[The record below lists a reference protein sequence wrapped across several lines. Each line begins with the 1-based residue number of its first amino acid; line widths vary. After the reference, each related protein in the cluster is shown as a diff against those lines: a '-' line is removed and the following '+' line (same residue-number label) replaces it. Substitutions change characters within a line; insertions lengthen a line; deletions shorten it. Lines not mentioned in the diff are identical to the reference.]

1 MDFDEIKKIVDL
13 MAEKG
18 LTEFEM
24 EREGTRLIL
33 RKGVCAAVAAPAPA
47 NAPASAPVAPP
58 SAPAPSAGVAEPPE
72 SDLVEVKA
80 PFVGTFYRAPAP
92 DAEPYVVPGQE
103 VGPETVL
110 CIVEAMKVM
119 NEIKAEMR
127 GILREVLVENALAVQ
142 FGQPLFRIQPL

>member
-13 MAEKG
+13 MAENG
-18 LTEFEM
+18 LAEFEM
-24 EREGTRLIL
+24 EREGMRLTL
-33 RKGVCAAVAAPAPA
+33 RKAVSAPVSAPAAAPVSAPAAAPAAIPA
-47 NAPASAPVAPP
+47 A
-58 SAPAPSAGVAEPPE
+58 AEPAGPAL
-72 SDLVEVKA
+72 SEVKA

-92 DAEPYVVPGQE
+92 DAEPFVVPGQE

-127 GILREVLVENALAVQ
+127 GIIREILVENALAVQ
-142 FGQPLFRIQPL
+142 YGQPLFRIEPI

>member
-13 MAEKG
+13 MSENG
-18 LTEFEM
+18 LAEFEM
-24 EREGTRLIL
+24 EREGTRLTL
-33 RKGVCAAVAAPAPA
+33 RKAVSAPVAAPVAAPAA
-47 NAPASAPVAPP
+47 APAAI
-58 SAPAPSAGVAEPPE
+58 PAAAEPAGPAL
-72 SDLVEVKA
+72 SEVKA

-92 DAEPYVVPGQE
+92 DAEPFVVTGQE

-127 GILREVLVENALAVQ
+127 GIIREILVENALAVQ
-142 FGQPLFRIQPL
+142 YGQPLFRIEPI